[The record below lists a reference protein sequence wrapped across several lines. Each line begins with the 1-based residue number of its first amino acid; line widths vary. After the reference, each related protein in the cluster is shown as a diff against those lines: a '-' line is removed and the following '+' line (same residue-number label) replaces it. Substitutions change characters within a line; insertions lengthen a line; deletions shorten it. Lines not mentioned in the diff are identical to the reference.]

1 MEISLDYRCGI
12 HYFTKILKKSK
23 KRAPYLAFKAIVLIH
38 WSHKSRTD

>member
-1 MEISLDYRCGI
+1 MENRLGYRGGI

-23 KRAPYLAFKAIVLIH
+23 KRAPYLAFKAFVLIH